1 MKQKRSRPLYGVIT
15 ILVIIL
21 GIASRKFSI
30 YLPQF
35 INLYLGDAL
44 WAFMIFSGFGFL
56 FTNLETKKLGLAA
69 LMFCYFIE
77 VTQLYHS
84 SWIDS
89 IRRTTLGGL
98 VLGYGFLWSDLIA
111 YTMGVSIG
119 FLLEVFAKKY

>member
-1 MKQKRSRPLYGVIT
+1 MQQKRSRPLYGVIT

-119 FLLEVFAKKY
+119 FLLEVVAKKY

>member
-21 GIASRKFSI
+21 GIASRKFSV

>member
-21 GIASRKFSI
+21 GIASRKFSV

-119 FLLEVFAKKY
+119 FLLEVVAKKY

>member
-119 FLLEVFAKKY
+119 FLLEVVAKKY